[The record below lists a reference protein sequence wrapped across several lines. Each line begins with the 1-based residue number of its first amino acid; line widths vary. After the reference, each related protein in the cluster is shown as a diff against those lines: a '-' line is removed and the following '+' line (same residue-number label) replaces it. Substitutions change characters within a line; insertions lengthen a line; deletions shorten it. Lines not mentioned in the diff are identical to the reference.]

1 MPISTFDTGTFRYLV
16 VAWSAHRARPH
27 AIIEDEELHE
37 ILIMHY
43 SATEI
48 HSHQTVA
55 CDISNMYEHSRH
67 VIALHLQSIKR
78 QLHITLDGWTSPNVF
93 SFLGV
98 TVQYYEEGKICGFV
112 LDFVRCDSISRF
124 IFNL

>member
-1 MPISTFDTGTFRYLV
+1 M
-16 VAWSAHRARPH
+16 AWSARRTRPH

-55 CDISNMYEHSRH
+55 RDISNMYERSRR
-67 VIALHLQSIKR
+67 VIALHLQSIKHR
-78 QLHITLDGWTSPNVF
+78 LHITLDGWMSPNVF

-98 TVQYYEEGKICGFV
+98 TVQYFDEGKICGFV
-112 LDFVRCDSISRF
+112 LDFVRCGPISCF